1 MPNTRGSGKQEKKI
15 DWRRKSGWKG
25 EDKDKNLVKTGRKEE
40 EEEESETKRN
50 QRQGGR

>member
-1 MPNTRGSGKQEKKI
+1 MPNTRGRGKQEKKI

-40 EEEESETKRN
+40 EEESETKRN